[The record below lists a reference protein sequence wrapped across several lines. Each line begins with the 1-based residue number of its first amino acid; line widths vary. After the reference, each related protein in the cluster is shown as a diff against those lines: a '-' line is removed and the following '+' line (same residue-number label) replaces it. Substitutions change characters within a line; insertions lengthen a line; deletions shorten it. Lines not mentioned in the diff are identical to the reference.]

1 MKLEKR
7 FRIMIPIISI
17 IIGFILLL
25 SAVFVLLPAFAYSAT
40 PTLIGLILLYS
51 GTAIFLFGVIFMIV
65 DALLYKKR
73 QKSKVS
79 KF

>member
-1 MKLEKR
+1 MTLEKK

-17 IIGFILLL
+17 IFGFILLL
-25 SAVFVLLPAFAYSAT
+25 SAVIVLLPTFAYSAT
-40 PTLIGLILLYS
+40 PTLMGLILLYI
-51 GTAIFLFGVIFMIV
+51 GTTVFLFGVIFMIV

-73 QKSKVS
+73 QKKKVS